1 MGVGWDQRVRVPILL
16 ISALCAGVALSSC
29 RYGGNPS
36 PAPNRIVLGYYTGDP
51 DSLTSA
57 ESSADPVNE
66 VALDQVTVDA
76 NGDLSSSL
84 TGSLIGNDTSQ
95 HKLSYAV
102 VSNFGT
108 SDFDPAIAHG
118 AMVTRRGTTIQNLL
132 TLAKTEGLTGINI
145 DFEDIY
151 PGDRDAYSQ
160 FVAALAGQLHAAN
173 SLLMLSVPAKRADDP
188 SDASTW
194 PYDYQVLGKTA
205 DFIQVMTYDEHVPG
219 RALGPVAGIDWMQAT
234 LSYAV
239 SQINH
244 DKLLLGLP
252 AYGYD
257 FDVTHN
263 TGVRVDWKDFAAL
276 VASTGAVPMWQASTE
291 SAHFSYTAS
300 DGSMHQVWY
309 ETPQGIQDKSHL
321 AVSLNLAGVSVW
333 ALGFEDVQFWD
344 ALAAGLD

>member
-1 MGVGWDQRVRVPILL
+1 MGVRWDQRVRVPIFV
-16 ISALCAGVALSSC
+16 ISALCAGVALSAC

-57 ESSADPVNE
+57 ESSAEPVNE

-76 NGDLSSSL
+76 NGDLSGSL
-84 TGSLIGNDTSQ
+84 TGSLISGDTSQ
-95 HKLSYAV
+95 HRLSYAV

-108 SDFDPAIAHG
+108 SDFDPVIAHG
-118 AMVTRRGTTIQNLL
+118 AIVTHRGNTIQNLL
-132 TLAKTEGLTGINI
+132 TLAKTQGLAGIDI
-145 DFEDIY
+145 DFEGIY

-160 FVAALAGQLHAAN
+160 FVVVLAAQLHAAN
-173 SLLMLSVPAKRADDP
+173 SLLMVSVPAKSADDP
-188 SDASTW
+188 GNAWSW
-194 PYDYQVLGKTA
+194 PYDYQALGKTA

-219 RALGPVAGIDWMQAT
+219 QTPGPVAGIDWMQAT
-234 LSYAV
+234 LNYAV

-276 VASTGAVPMWQASTE
+276 VDSIGATPMWNASTE
-291 SAHFSYTAS
+291 SEHFSYTAG

-309 ETPQGIQDKSHL
+309 ETPQGIQDKTHL

-333 ALGFEDVQFWD
+333 ALGFEDMQFWD